1 MFSKRYKL
9 SSWADSGIPKVA
21 AGVYAIWHGEQL
33 IYCGMSGRQI
43 EKNSH
48 KPKFG
53 LITRIQSH
61 ASGRLSGDQFCVYV
75 ANRLVIPSLKPSD
88 LPRFASGDL
97 KLDSLTKEYIHQHLE
112 FQYTVLDTSE
122 RAYKLEDKAR
132 SGETFGQLP
141 LLNPL

>member
-1 MFSKRYKL
+1 MISRKL
-9 SSWADSGIPKVA
+9 LLASI
-21 AGVYAIWHGEQL
+21 AIWHGEQL

-61 ASGRLSGDQFCVYV
+61 ASGRLSVDQFFGYI
-75 ANRLVIPSLKPSD
+75 ANCLVIPSLKPSEP
-88 LPRFASGDL
+88 PRFASGDL

-112 FQYTVLDTSE
+112 FQYVVVDTSE
-122 RAYKLEDKAR
+122 GAYKQEDKAR
-132 SGETFGQLP
+132 SGEILGQLP